1 MMLRIK
7 SDVTDHI
14 SRCKS
19 LPMPSLFLNHYFLFF
34 ITFYAGVC
42 AIVFSYMLYFYVGSD
57 LHAHIQI
64 LLSFVEVGSIPT
76 PPGYYTLVYLLH
88 FVMPYNEGY
97 ALAAVVVLTAAG
109 FFKYGISFKYLNT
122 YCRGVDGRRVAFF
135 TWALMFFAPL
145 TLFGLEGE
153 FWYLG
158 KFTPLIWHNSTS
170 LLSFPFCILLFY
182 YSIQYLEK
190 REDRLLIWIFI
201 VATMVVLIKPSFVFA
216 FLPAFPLS
224 LLIIDKRWSPEVS
237 KAV

>member
-76 PPGYYTLVYLLH
+76 PPGYYTLVYLLY
-88 FVMPYNEGY
+88 FLMPYKY
-97 ALAAVVVLTAAG
+97 VIAFSDVVILIVSGCFRL
-109 FFKYGISFKYLNT
+109 GI
-122 YCRGVDGRRVAFF
+122 R
-135 TWALMFFAPL
+135 
-145 TLFGLEGE
+145 E
-153 FWYLG
+153 
-158 KFTPLIWHNSTS
+158 I
-170 LLSFPFCILLFY
+170 ILCTF
-182 YSIQYLEK
+182 
-190 REDRLLIWIFI
+190 
-201 VATMVVLIKPSFVFA
+201 
-216 FLPAFPLS
+216 
-224 LLIIDKRWSPEVS
+224 
-237 KAV
+237 